1 MRKRTTG
8 MLAALAVTGVLWAG
22 CGGDGVNRPDPDV
35 DLLYSEDFTGLADDA
50 LPDGWTVIT
59 QAAATQEGPADWSV
73 QSGRFHQ
80 ASNVR
85 APNGTGI
92 SFAPD
97 YEGTLAVTGDTTWVN
112 IRYRVDV
119 IPRDDD
125 GIGIVFRWS
134 TSTDPDGDFLRLLM
148 LDDSAAGGPRLRL
161 DKRVAGTWTII
172 EEDTEF
178 RGYQEGRRYVI
189 EVDMVASD
197 FTIKIDGGIVFEFDE
212 IEPALQS
219 GIIGLFCY
227 AEQGADFDNV
237 LVWRRGP

>member
-1 MRKRTTG
+1 M
-8 MLAALAVTGVLWAG
+8 
-22 CGGDGVNRPDPDV
+22 
-35 DLLYSEDFTGLADDA
+35 
-50 LPDGWTVIT
+50 
-59 QAAATQEGPADWSV
+59 QA
-73 QSGRFHQ
+73 GRFHQ
-80 ASNVR
+80 AANVR
-85 APNGTGI
+85 APNGTGT

-97 YEGTLAVTGDTTWVN
+97 YEGTLAVTGETDWIN

-134 TSTDPDGDFLRLLM
+134 DSADGDGNFFRMLM
-148 LDDSAAGGPRLRL
+148 LEDEASGGPLLRL
-161 DKRVAGTWTII
+161 DKRVDGVWTII
-172 EEDTEF
+172 EEDEEF

-197 FTIKIDGGIVFEFDE
+197 FTIKIDGGIVFEFSDTD
-212 IEPALQS
+212 PALQS
-219 GIIGLFCY
+219 GIVGVFCY